1 MRSHYKNFTIEDF
14 AQDAYFQK
22 WVKNPDEESEE
33 FWANWLSKNSET
45 IFDINEAADLVKSL
59 QFKQK
64 DIAEEHVDELWSNI
78 SKGIKKDT
86 KTIRFQARK
95 NAYKL
100 FLKVAAAL
108 IPLLIVGYLLL
119 EKSASPA
126 NAEIA
131 LASKV
136 KKINPNGRKTQF
148 TLPDGTRVF
157 LNANSKL
164 VYSTQFEDEIVR
176 KVKLTGEAFFQ
187 VKRDTL
193 RPFIV
198 ESGDLQ
204 TQVLGTSFNV
214 NAFSE
219 SEISV
224 AVEEGSVQ
232 LRNMTKSDGDAS
244 IMLSTSD
251 LGVFQKNNN
260 LEQLVKSKIASN
272 EIFDWRNGVIH
283 FKKADFKEIRNKLER
298 WYGVSFEIEGTIDS
312 KKDFTG
318 SYANKP
324 LSTVLDGLQFV
335 YGFEYQINKKTIT
348 IK

>member
-1 MRSHYKNFTIEDF
+1 MNSRHKNFTIEDF
-14 AQDAYFQK
+14 AQDSYFQK
-22 WVKNPDEESEE
+22 WVKDPSEESEE
-33 FWANWLSKNSET
+33 FWANWLSKNSER

-59 QFKQK
+59 RFKEN
-64 DIAEEHVDELWSNI
+64 DITEEHVDKLWMNL

-86 KTIRFQARK
+86 KTIQFQERK
-95 NAYKL
+95 NSYEP
-100 FLKVAAAL
+100 FLKVAAVL
-108 IPLLIVGYLLL
+108 IPLLIVGYLLV
-119 EKSASPA
+119 EKNEFPA
-126 NAEIA
+126 NTEIA
-131 LASKV
+131 LTSTV
-136 KKINPNGRKTQF
+136 KKVNSNGKKTQF

-164 VYSTQFEDEIVR
+164 IYSSQFEDEIIR
-176 KVKLTGEAFFQ
+176 KVKLKGEAFFQ

-224 AVEEGSVQ
+224 AVEEGRVQ

-244 IMLSTSD
+244 IMLSAHD
-251 LGVFQKNNN
+251 LGVFQKDTN
-260 LEQLVKSKIASN
+260 LEQLVKSKITGN
-272 EIFDWRNGVIH
+272 ELFDWRNGVIH
-283 FKKADFKEIRNKLER
+283 FKKADFNEIRNKLER
-298 WYGVSFEIEGTIDS
+298 WYGVTFEIERTIDS

-335 YGFEYQINKKTIT
+335 YDFEYKIDKKKIT
-348 IK
+348 IN

>member
-14 AQDAYFQK
+14 AQDAHFQK

-33 FWANWLSKNSET
+33 FWADWLSKNSER
-45 IFDINEAADLVKSL
+45 IFDINEATDLVKSIR
-59 QFKQK
+59 FKENN
-64 DIAEEHVDELWSNI
+64 ISEENVDQLWDNI
-78 SKGIKKDT
+78 SKDIKKDT
-86 KTIRFQARK
+86 KTIHFHK
-95 NAYKL
+95 PKKSYKL

-108 IPLLIVGYLLL
+108 IPLLVVAYLLV
-119 EKSASPA
+119 EKGEESS
-126 NAEIA
+126 NTEIV

-136 KKINPNGRKTQF
+136 KKINPNGKKTQF

-157 LNANSKL
+157 LNANSRL
-164 VYSTQFEDEIVR
+164 VYSSQFEDEIIR
-176 KVKLTGEAFFQ
+176 KVRLVGEAFFQ

-224 AVEEGSVQ
+224 AVEEGSVL
-232 LRNMTKSDGDAS
+232 LRNRTKNDNDVS
-244 IMLSTSD
+244 ILLSTHD
-251 LGVFQKNNN
+251 LGVFKKDNDR
-260 LEQLVKSKIASN
+260 EQLVKTKIIDN
-272 EIFDWRNGVIH
+272 DLFDWRNGIIH
-283 FKKADFKEIRNKLER
+283 FKKADFNSIKKTLEQ
-298 WYGVSFEIEGTIDS
+298 WYGVTFKIEREIDS

-335 YGFEYQINKKTIT
+335 YDFEYQINKKTIT

>member
-1 MRSHYKNFTIEDF
+1 MKSSYKNFTIEDF

-22 WVKNPDEESEE
+22 WVKNPNEESEE
-33 FWANWLSKNSET
+33 FWANWLSGNSER

-86 KTIRFQARK
+86 KTIQFQARK
-95 NAYKL
+95 NSYKL
-100 FLKVAAAL
+100 FMKVAAAL
-108 IPLLIVGYLLL
+108 IPLFIIGYLLL
-119 EKSASPA
+119 DKSASPA
-126 NAEIA
+126 NTEVAQATTIK
-131 LASKV
+131 KV
-136 KKINPNGRKTQF
+136 NPNGKKTQF

-164 VYSTQFEDEIVR
+164 EYSSQYKDDIVR
-176 KVKLTGEAFFQ
+176 KVKLVGEAFFT

-232 LRNMTKSDGDAS
+232 LRNKTKNDIGAS
-244 IMLSTSD
+244 ILLSAND
-251 LGVFQKNNN
+251 LGVFKKEGS
-260 LEQLVKSKIASN
+260 LGQLTKAKILN
-272 EIFDWRNGVIH
+272 TQVFDWRNGIIH
-283 FKKADFKEIRNKLER
+283 FKKADFMSIKKTLEQ
-298 WYGVSFEIEGTIDS
+298 WYGVTFEIDRTIDA
-312 KKDFTG
+312 KRDFTG
-318 SYANKP
+318 SYDNKP
-324 LSTVLDGLQFV
+324 LSTVLDGLKFV
-335 YGFEYQINKKTIT
+335 YDFEYQIDKKTIT